1 MFVSPYAWK
10 WGLSQDTD
18 TWINMRKR
26 RHLSL
31 KSLWVLQAEVAWD
44 GVIVKLVTLSV
55 GDQSWPGPALSSMS
69 SGLTYLL
76 SHQIL
81 LWQIEGSG
89 RKTQT
94 LGCTRNSAWKL
105 VTKCQFFCLF
115 GVVLSGDRI
124 AFQRVLLLFQAL
136 CPSLVSRP
144 LRTRLSSVL
153 FVSSSTRCIT
163 VCFGYISDTFV
174 DGWSSCQS
182 RGGKWT
188 TWAKQQC
195 VSCRVGL

>member
-10 WGLSQDTD
+10 WGLSQDID

-31 KSLWVLQAEVAWD
+31 KSLWVLQAEVVWD
-44 GVIVKLVTLSV
+44 GVIVKPGHIVC
-55 GDQSWPGPALSSMS
+55 DQSWPGPVLSSMA

-76 SHQIL
+76 SHHIL
-81 LWQIEGSG
+81 LRQIEGSG

-94 LGCTRNSAWKL
+94 LGCTGNSAWKL

-124 AFQRVLLLFQAL
+124 ASQRVLLLFQAL

-144 LRTRLSSVL
+144 LRTRLSSVP

-163 VCFGYISDTFV
+163 VYFGYISDTLV
-174 DGWSSCQS
+174 EGWSSCQS

-188 TWAKQQC
+188 TWAKQWC
-195 VSCRVGL
+195 VSCPVGF